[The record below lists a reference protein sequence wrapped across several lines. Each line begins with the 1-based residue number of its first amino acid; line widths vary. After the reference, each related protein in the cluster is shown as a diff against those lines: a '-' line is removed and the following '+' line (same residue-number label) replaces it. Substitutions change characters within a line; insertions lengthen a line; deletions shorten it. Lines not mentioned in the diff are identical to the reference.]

1 MIAREIHYEMTK
13 LLTSLSPDEINC
25 IKGMKYI
32 ITNLADKDLKILVK
46 ILLGNRY
53 NEFIERIKGE

>member
-1 MIAREIHYEMTK
+1 MTPRKTHYEMTK
-13 LLTSLSPDEINC
+13 LLTTLSPNEINC

-32 ITNLADKDLKILVK
+32 ITNLTDKDLKILVK

-53 NEFIERIKGE
+53 SEIIDKVNGK